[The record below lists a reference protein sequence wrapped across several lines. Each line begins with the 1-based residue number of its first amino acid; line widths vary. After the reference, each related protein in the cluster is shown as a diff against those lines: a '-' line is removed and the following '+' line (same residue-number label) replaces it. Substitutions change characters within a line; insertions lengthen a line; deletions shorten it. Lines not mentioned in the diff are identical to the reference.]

1 MVHLVAGIIILIV
14 VGYLLIKHFPTINL
28 IGCTREEASYFFV
41 FTALCLIGLFFGVVL
56 IIR

>member
-41 FTALCLIGLFFGVVL
+41 FTALCLT
-56 IIR
+56 